1 MQVRWKKMAQD
12 PSLDPSHPM
21 SWDEP
26 LGETQWSIWVPSD
39 TAELENYAG
48 YIVSCSTWQEKFT
61 YLFNKITTHNFI
73 SLICTMKWLEVQRQ
87 NFTQQ
92 PSIDNPKGTRGQP
105 SPLCYER
112 RTQQWGWTPTHPGVL
127 TSRQIVVLLV
137 LKLGAVPSKEATGDS
152 KTSRDW

>member
-87 NFTQQ
+87 KFHSAAKCWQFWG
-92 PSIDNPKGTRGQP
+92 DKGAAI
-105 SPLCYER
+105 SPLLQER
-112 RTQQWGWTPTHPGVL
+112 DPTMRMDSNSSKSAHQWTNSCFVSTKIGG
-127 TSRQIVVLLV
+127 SA
-137 LKLGAVPSKEATGDS
+137 LKGSDRGL
-152 KTSRDW
+152 